1 MARLKPCR
9 DCGQPISKRAPSC
22 PHCGATAEKG
32 LGCGGCFGVIFLGFV
47 VIGIVS
53 ALSDQPVRGPGTSR
67 PTVSVSGRDAR
78 WAHEPVNVRTGR
90 STSYPIAT
98 GLERGE
104 RVEVDSLVD
113 GWFRVFRDDQPI
125 GYSASSVL
133 NEGPPPPPVAR
144 VTGARFELTN
154 VSLQKIDL
162 GSSSNLYNEI
172 RVRIDARNVGDC
184 AATVNMDM
192 KFTNRAG
199 FEVDSW
205 FLESSTVA
213 PGGTQLVTDV
223 ANLRKS
229 DWAEVTSGNATV
241 ISMRCV
247 R

>member
-1 MARLKPCR
+1 MGKF
-9 DCGQPISKRAPSC
+9 
-22 PHCGATAEKG
+22 
-32 LGCGGCFGVIFLGFV
+32 FGVVFLGIV

-53 ALSDQPVRGPGTSR
+53 ALSESFQSSR
-67 PTVSVSGRDAR
+67 RDAR
-78 WAHEPVNVRTGR
+78 WAHVPVNVRSGR
-90 STSYPIAT
+90 STSDAIVA

-113 GWFRVFRDDQPI
+113 GWFRVFRNGQPI

-133 NEGPPPPPVAR
+133 NEGPLPPPMAQS
-144 VTGARFELTN
+144 TGARFELTD

-172 RVRIDARNVGDC
+172 RVKVDVRNVGEC

-192 KFTNRAG
+192 KFTNREG

-213 PGGTQLVTDV
+213 PGGTQSVTGV

-229 DWAEVTSGNATV
+229 DWAEVTSGNAV
-241 ISMRCV
+241 VSSMRCV